1 MGLEF
6 NLTVLPW
13 ILAAMMKFIF
23 SGSRSTLFY
32 VEKYGGPLYNF
43 CHLRDLNLDLDAPV
57 GIVRRLGSLSF
68 EKLGPPFHI
77 QLLNEIFE
85 LLVGANVL
93 DLQGRSETTLDK
105 SNNQPTFLL
114 SLLDIRRNLSTTISM
129 GHIQG

>member
-57 GIVRRLGSLSF
+57 GIVRHIGSLRF
-68 EKLGPPFHI
+68 DYLAPPIHI
-77 QLLNEIFE
+77 QLLNERFE
-85 LLVGANVL
+85 LLVGAKIT
-93 DLQGRSETTLDK
+93 DLQDINDTALNK
-105 SNNQPTFLL
+105 SKNKPTFLL
-114 SLLDIRRNLSTTISM
+114 SLLYILRNLSTTMIM
-129 GHIQG
+129 GHIQE